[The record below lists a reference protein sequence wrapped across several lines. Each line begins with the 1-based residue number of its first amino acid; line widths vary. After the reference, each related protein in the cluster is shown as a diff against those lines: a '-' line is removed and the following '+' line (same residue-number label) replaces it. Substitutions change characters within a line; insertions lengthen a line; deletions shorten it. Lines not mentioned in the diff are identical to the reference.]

1 MISLLSNRPVSGG
14 HRAPTWSRRA
24 AALTHAAV
32 LAAAGLI
39 VLSPAGADAATQQN
53 LCGSSFGLVK
63 TWPIRQAGIEV
74 GGIDVYYSNSTGQN
88 CIIVSPNARYPRG
101 TFHHITAALSKSG
114 SNRWEWDGP
123 GKNYTQYAGPVYVYA
138 KGSCINFYGEM
149 RSTGAGA
156 DRLRSSGAGIGGGIG
171 GGAIGGIGGG
181 AGAIGG
187 MSDAMKKFLKSK
199 DRVSE
204 YQTNRHCG

>member
-14 HRAPTWSRRA
+14 RRVPTWSRRA
-24 AALTHAAV
+24 AALTHTAV

-39 VLSPAGADAATQQN
+39 VLSPAGADAAAQQN

-63 TWPIRQAGIEV
+63 TWPIRRAGVEV

-88 CIIVSPNARYPRG
+88 CVIVSPNARYPRG

-149 RSTGAGA
+149 RSTGAGPIDCVPPGRGSA
-156 DRLRSSGAGIGGGIG
+156 EGSEGARSGGSEGERARSGG
-171 GGAIGGIGGG
+171 
-181 AGAIGG
+181 
-187 MSDAMKKFLKSK
+187 
-199 DRVSE
+199 
-204 YQTNRHCG
+204 